1 MTMNSLMRDMT
12 FKQEPSQN
20 LRRQAMMM
28 GMKTLVQ
35 DALDKA
41 VQGITTIPEVM
52 NLHRGGH

>member
-1 MTMNSLMRDMT
+1 
-12 FKQEPSQN
+12 
-20 LRRQAMMM
+20 MMM